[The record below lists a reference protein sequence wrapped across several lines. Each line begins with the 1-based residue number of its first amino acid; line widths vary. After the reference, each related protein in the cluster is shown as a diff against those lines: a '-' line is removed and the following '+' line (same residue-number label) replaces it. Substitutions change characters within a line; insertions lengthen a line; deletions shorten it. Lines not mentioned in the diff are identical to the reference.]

1 MEHEVGQ
8 APAPR
13 MAVLAV
19 SPYTL
24 CSTPSSWP
32 APVPMTPLPLPSSA
46 KGGSGG
52 YFKRTSESS
61 WQKALPRPGTSV
73 PTPPKRLGRGP
84 QFQAYP
90 DVNELCQ
97 GLYQEVRRPFPSL
110 PQPLVSLKMAL
121 SFVLRHSQKTPIRVL
136 QSQGT
141 RIRGGWGKR
150 VHRLT
155 PDSSF
160 SVGPQSCSE

>member
-1 MEHEVGQ
+1 MEHEAGQ

-24 CSTPSSWP
+24 RSTPSSWP
-32 APVPMTPLPLPSSA
+32 APVPMTPLALPSLA

-52 YFKRTSESS
+52 DFKRTSESS

-73 PTPPKRLGRGP
+73 PTPPMRLGLGP

-90 DVNELCQ
+90 DVNEPCQ
-97 GLYQEVRRPFPSL
+97 GLYQEVRRPFPPPPAPGL
-110 PQPLVSLKMAL
+110 PEDGTELRPPPQPENPHQGPPVT
-121 SFVLRHSQKTPIRVL
+121 RHTG
-136 QSQGT
+136 QG
-141 RIRGGWGKR
+141 
-150 VHRLT
+150 RLGEESPP
-155 PDSSF
+155 PDS
-160 SVGPQSCSE
+160 